1 MGVNAMRRIFYGAV
15 IGMTGMALAAPFSSV
30 AAGAASTVRVY
41 APATLGVVAPTVG
54 PDAAAASSQTVNHT
68 QRGARATT
76 ASTSNAAAAIAGMSA
91 SPAATSV
98 ASSVL
103 SNFNGT
109 SSNDSRKTNFN
120 QEFEPP
126 DQGLCVGN
134 GYVMEP
140 VNSAYRIFKTN
151 GKTLEGP
158 INVNDLFDQG
168 STQFTSDP
176 RCYYDPTTNTW
187 FATILFLS
195 GGEAVDGKSSQLDIA
210 VNSSGNP
217 ENIWTQYEVDTTNAG
232 GNGCPCFG
240 DQPTLGIDQDN
251 LYVTTNE
258 FSILGPQFNGAQVYA
273 ISKKDLV
280 AGVPAHFA
288 HFGNLHIGGTFAA
301 SVQPAI
307 STGRSSAEFFL
318 STQDSQAG
326 DKDGTNGGGSPIG
339 VWAMTNRTALQ
350 HGNSPVL
357 SSTLITAETYGQP
370 PAAAQKG
377 ASSTIDSG
385 DDRMQQTQYINGSLW
400 GEVTSSVS
408 IGADPTVRA
417 GAAWFSVH
425 PTLSNNHIGA
435 SAIQRQ
441 GYVVMAGNNVI
452 YPAIQQLPSGG
463 AAMVFT
469 VTGADHFPSA
479 AYAVLGAGQSSFGPI
494 HIVANGAGHYAVD
507 STRWGDY
514 SWAVID
520 PSGNGVWL
528 ATEYVPALASQ
539 TPDRESNWGTRVF
552 EVSVG

>member
-1 MGVNAMRRIFYGAV
+1 MRVNGMHRLLFGAA
-15 IGMTGMALAAPFSSV
+15 IGLTGMALAAPASTLG
-30 AAGAASTVRVY
+30 AGASSTVTVY
-41 APATLGVVAPTVG
+41 APATLGVVSPTTGSTAGAPNPSATH
-54 PDAAAASSQTVNHT
+54 S
-68 QRGARATT
+68 QRGARPLPGT
-76 ASTSNAAAAIAGMSA
+76 ASNGSATDAALASTAA
-91 SPAATSV
+91 PAVS
-98 ASSVL
+98 SSVL
-103 SNFNGT
+103 ENFNGT

-134 GYVMEP
+134 GYVLEP
-140 VNSAYRIFKTN
+140 VNSAYRIFRTN

-158 INVNDLFDQG
+158 TNVNDLFDQG

-195 GGEAVDGKSSQLDIA
+195 GGENPDGKSSQLDIA

-217 ENIWTQYEVDTTNAG
+217 ENIWTQYEVNTTDAG

-273 ISKKDLV
+273 LSKKDLV

-288 HFGNLHIGGTFAA
+288 HFSHLHIGGTFAA

-307 STGRSSAEFFL
+307 TTGIPNAEFFL

-326 DKDGTNGGGSPIG
+326 DKDATNGARPPIG

-357 SSTLITAETYGQP
+357 SSTLITSEPYGQP

-377 ASSTIDSG
+377 ATSTIDSG
-385 DDRMQQTQYINGSLW
+385 DDRMQQTQYINGTIW
-400 GEVTSSVS
+400 GEVTSSVTIAHDS
-408 IGADPTVRA
+408 TVRA
-417 GAAWFSVH
+417 GAAWFSVT

-435 SAIQRQ
+435 SVIERQ
-441 GYVVMAGNNVI
+441 GYVVLAGNNVI
-452 YPAIQQLPSGG
+452 YPAIQALPSGN

-479 AYAVLGAGQSSFGPI
+479 AYAVLGSGQSSFGAI
-494 HIVANGAGHYAVD
+494 HIVADGTGPYAKT

-520 PSGNGVWL
+520 PSDASVWL
-528 ATEYVPALASQ
+528 ATEYIPALSSQ
-539 TPDRESNWGTRVF
+539 TPDRQSNWGTRVF
-552 EVSVG
+552 EVAVG

>member
-1 MGVNAMRRIFYGAV
+1 
-15 IGMTGMALAAPFSSV
+15 
-30 AAGAASTVRVY
+30 
-41 APATLGVVAPTVG
+41 VVAPTTG
-54 PDAAAASSQTVNHT
+54 PTAAPAGQTAVHT
-68 QRGARATT
+68 QRGAR
-76 ASTSNAAAAIAGMSA
+76 STSAVTNSSAAAALATASGASA
-91 SPAATSV
+91 TV

-134 GYVMEP
+134 GFVLEP

-158 INVNDLFDQG
+158 TNVNDLFDLG

-195 GGEAVDGKSSQLDIA
+195 GGEAVDGKSSQLEIA

-217 ENIWTQYEVDTTNAG
+217 ENIWTQYEVDTTNVG
-232 GNGCPCFG
+232 GRGCPCFG

-258 FSILGPQFNGAQVYA
+258 FSIFGPQFNGAQVYA
-273 ISKKDLV
+273 FSKKDLV

-288 HFGNLHIGGTFAA
+288 HFGHLHIGGTLAA
-301 SVQPAI
+301 SVQPAT
-307 STGRSSAEFFL
+307 STGTPSAEFFL
-318 STQDSQAG
+318 STQDTQAG
-326 DKDGTNGGGSPIG
+326 DKDAANGGGSQIG

-357 SSTLITAETYGQP
+357 SSTLISSEAYGQP
-370 PAAAQKG
+370 PGASQKG
-377 ASSTIDSG
+377 ATSLIDSG
-385 DDRMQQTQYINGSLW
+385 DDRMQQTQYINGAIW
-400 GEVTSSVS
+400 GEVTTSVN
-408 IGADPTVRA
+408 IAHDATVRA
-417 GAAWFSVH
+417 GAAWFSVQ
-425 PTLSNNHIGA
+425 PTLHNNHIGA
-435 SAIQRQ
+435 SVIPHQ
-441 GYVVMAGNNVI
+441 GYVVLAGNNVI
-452 YPAIQQLPSGG
+452 YPALQALPSGNV
-463 AAMVFT
+463 AMVFT
-469 VTGADHFPSA
+469 VTGGDHFPSA
-479 AYAVLGAGQSSFGPI
+479 AYAAMGAGQSSFGPI
-494 HIVANGAGHYAVD
+494 HIVADGTGPYAKA

-520 PSGNGVWL
+520 PSFNGVWL
-528 ATEYVPALASQ
+528 ATEYVPALSSQ
-539 TPDRESNWGTRVF
+539 TPDRQANWGTRVF
-552 EVSVG
+552 EVAVG

>member
-1 MGVNAMRRIFYGAV
+1 
-15 IGMTGMALAAPFSSV
+15 
-30 AAGAASTVRVY
+30 
-41 APATLGVVAPTVG
+41 
-54 PDAAAASSQTVNHT
+54 
-68 QRGARATT
+68 
-76 ASTSNAAAAIAGMSA
+76 
-91 SPAATSV
+91 
-98 ASSVL
+98 
-103 SNFNGT
+103 
-109 SSNDSRKTNFN
+109 
-120 QEFEPP
+120 
-126 DQGLCVGN
+126 
-134 GYVMEP
+134 
-140 VNSAYRIFKTN
+140 
-151 GKTLEGP
+151 
-158 INVNDLFDQG
+158 
-168 STQFTSDP
+168 
-176 RCYYDPTTNTW
+176 
-187 FATILFLS
+187 
-195 GGEAVDGKSSQLDIA
+195 

-217 ENIWTQYEVDTTNAG
+217 ENLWTQYEVDTTNAG

-273 ISKKDLV
+273 FSKKDMV

-288 HFGNLHIGGTFAA
+288 HFGNLHIGGTLAA

-307 STGRSSAEFFL
+307 STGSPSAEFFL

-326 DKDGTNGGGSPIG
+326 DKDATNGAGSPLG

-350 HGNSPVL
+350 NGHSPVL
-357 SSTLITAETYGQP
+357 SSTLITSETYGQP

-377 ASSTIDSG
+377 ATSTIDSG

-408 IGADPTVRA
+408 IAHDPTVRA

-425 PTLSNNHIGA
+425 PTINNNHIGA
-435 SAIQRQ
+435 STIQRQ
-441 GYVVMAGNNVI
+441 GYVVLAGNNVI
-452 YPAIQQLPSGG
+452 YPAIQQLPSGN

-479 AYAVLGAGQSSFGPI
+479 AYAVLGSGQSSFGPI
-494 HIVANGAGHYAVD
+494 HIVANGTGPYALT

-528 ATEYVPALASQ
+528 ATEYVPPLASQ
-539 TPDRESNWGTRVF
+539 TPDRQSNWGTRVF
-552 EVSVG
+552 EVAVG

>member
-1 MGVNAMRRIFYGAV
+1 MRVNGMHRLLFGAA
-15 IGMTGMALAAPFSSV
+15 IGLTGMALAAPASTLD
-30 AAGAASTVRVY
+30 AGASSTVTVY
-41 APATLGVVAPTVG
+41 APATLGVVSPTTGPTAGAPSPSATH
-54 PDAAAASSQTVNHT
+54 S
-68 QRGARATT
+68 QRGARALPGT
-76 ASTSNAAAAIAGMSA
+76 ASNASAASA
-91 SPAATSV
+91 ALASTAAPAVS
-98 ASSVL
+98 SSVL
-103 SNFNGT
+103 ENFNGT

-134 GYVMEP
+134 GYVLEP
-140 VNSAYRIFKTN
+140 VNSAYRIFRTN

-158 INVNDLFDQG
+158 TNVNDLFDQG

-195 GGEAVDGKSSQLDIA
+195 GGENPDGKSSQLDIA

-217 ENIWTQYEVDTTNAG
+217 ENIWTQYEVNTTDGG

-273 ISKKDLV
+273 FSKKDLV
-280 AGVPAHFA
+280 GGMPAHFA
-288 HFGNLHIGGTFAA
+288 HFSHLHIGGTFAA

-307 STGRSSAEFFL
+307 TTGTPNAEFFL

-326 DKDGTNGGGSPIG
+326 DKDATNGARPPIG

-357 SSTLITAETYGQP
+357 SSTLITSEAYGQP

-377 ASSTIDSG
+377 ATSTIDSG
-385 DDRMQQTQYINGSLW
+385 DDRMQQTQYINGTIW
-400 GEVTSSVS
+400 GEVTSSVTIAHDS
-408 IGADPTVRA
+408 TVRA
-417 GAAWFSVH
+417 GAAWFSVS

-435 SAIQRQ
+435 SVIKRQ
-441 GYVVMAGNNVI
+441 GYVVLAGNNVI
-452 YPAIQQLPSGG
+452 YPAIQALPSGN

-479 AYAVLGAGQSSFGPI
+479 AYAVLGAGQSSFGAI
-494 HIVANGAGHYAVD
+494 HIVADGTGPYAKA

-520 PSGNGVWL
+520 PSDSSVWL
-528 ATEYVPALASQ
+528 ATEYIPALSSQ
-539 TPDRESNWGTRVF
+539 TPDRQSNWGTRVF
-552 EVSVG
+552 EVAVG